1 SIIQKIEKINQKIL
15 NLNNDLIKITK
26 QEEIKNI
33 QQKIQALTKEKNK
46 INNKLDALTSKIEV
60 IQNEL
65 DNE

>member
-1 SIIQKIEKINQKIL
+1 MQVL
-15 NLNNDLIKITK
+15 R
-26 QEEIKNI
+26 
-33 QQKIQALTKEKNK
+33 KEKDK

>member
-1 SIIQKIEKINQKIL
+1 MQV
-15 NLNNDLIKITK
+15 
-26 QEEIKNI
+26 
-33 QQKIQALTKEKNK
+33 LTKEKDK